1 MLRKILIGSI
11 ILSFLNYVGCY
22 SLEVINKNDI
32 EENRSQIDIGEEL
45 YIITKDSLRYHFL
58 PANFQIVKD
67 TLYGKGSIENPSSTI
82 PFQGK
87 IAFSDITSLEQR
99 TPDTIATIGLSV
111 GIIAVGVVVLG
122 LAFLAAFG
130 NALNPN

>member
-11 ILSFLNYVGCY
+11 IISFINYIGCY

-32 EENRSQIDIGEEL
+32 EENRFQLDISKEL
-45 YIITKDSLRYHFL
+45 YLTTKDSLRYHFL
-58 PANFQIVKD
+58 PANFQIVDD

-87 IAFSDITSLEQR
+87 IAFIDITSFEQR

-111 GIIAVGVVVLG
+111 GIITVGLVVLG
-122 LAFLAAFG
+122 LAILAAFG